1 MTQVTLVSKPKVEED
16 EMFSGVAYEQLSSE
30 KQAIVDRIRQLEEEL
45 KNIKGT
51 ECEVYSRVVGY
62 FRPVKQWNE
71 GKQAEYKDRV
81 VFDTKKAEIPN
92 GRPKATT
99 EPTEGNSIK

>member
-1 MTQVTLVSKPKVEED
+1 MTPVTLVSKPKVEE
-16 EMFSGVAYEQLSSE
+16 ERFSGVAYEQLSPE

-45 KNIKGT
+45 KNVKGT

-99 EPTEGNSIK
+99 EPTEGKPTDK